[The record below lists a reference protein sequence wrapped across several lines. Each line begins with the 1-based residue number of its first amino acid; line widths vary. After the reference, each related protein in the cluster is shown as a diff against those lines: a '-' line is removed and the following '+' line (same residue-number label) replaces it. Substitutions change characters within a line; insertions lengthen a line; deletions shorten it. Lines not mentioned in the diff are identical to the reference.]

1 MVPGAMEG
9 VPTRAPTVVPKDGLG
24 GRGIPRSGS
33 PIRGRHRA
41 PRARLA
47 ESPRVL
53 CRLAAVVGVQYE
65 GSPLAIPTPFVA
77 GNHVPGNGNTSM
89 PSRTLR
95 WLQRWAR
102 PVQAQCHDG
111 RCPLRPANQT
121 AGWYTHRQSKVEEA
135 ATRGGFFFFCPPW
148 PHVCPSNV
156 FLDTSI
162 DRRPAYRRHQT
173 SSIYRTRCDLD
184 ATGPGAG
191 KRMKDGGTR

>member
-1 MVPGAMEG
+1 MEG

-24 GRGIPRSGS
+24 GRGIPWSGS
-33 PIRGRHRA
+33 PIRGRRRA

-135 ATRGGFFFFCPPW
+135 ATRGASSSFVPPGPTSVRPTSSW
-148 PHVCPSNV
+148 IPRSTEDQHTDDIRPHRSTAPAA
-156 FLDTSI
+156 TST
-162 DRRPAYRRHQT
+162 RPALELERE
-173 SSIYRTRCDLD
+173 
-184 ATGPGAG
+184 
-191 KRMKDGGTR
+191 